1 MNKRV
6 DISVIVPVYNV
17 EEYLEECL
25 DSLRRQGDV
34 GIEVIMID
42 DGSTDSSGVI
52 ADKYVERYDNFYCH
66 HIENGGLGH
75 ARNYAVTYAQGK
87 YITFLDSDDIV
98 PDNTYYKMHL
108 LAEKHNAEL
117 TICNVA
123 RFDSKGFKASPLHKK
138 AFFKYEEVTHITR
151 NYYLLNDTISC
162 NKLIRKDFYDRN
174 QFSFP
179 ENILYE
185 DIPVTIPMHFLC
197 NKVAVMNEAGYLWR
211 IRDGSNKSITQRTS
225 SMKNLT
231 DRIEILK
238 MLDKFFKENVKDRR
252 LNIEKQYKLLDV
264 DLKIFVH
271 TCAGLEEQYAYEVL
285 DIINDYIDEAI
296 EEEAFEKL
304 SLIDKQKYYYV
315 RNRDLEGLIGI
326 LEYKGYHSEPIS
338 EQDGKLIIDL
348 PEEIFTIPDRDV
360 TEEFR
365 RRQPTITLGRVSVT
379 EDEVRMTGYLY
390 WKRLNMLPGQQNIR
404 VYLSNYK
411 ERFEVRT
418 EPYYSEKTTKK
429 IGPTIAPYS
438 KKISSY
444 NYDGVGFVLSV
455 TISDVIEKDIKS
467 GLYHLEVEYS
477 NRFFEGC
484 EVLRGLYNEERKA
497 NLQGALVSDG
507 RSNSVRLMITDAH
520 EMNIIV
526 DRESVFFDDVEIDNN
541 NIVFSLNKDLES
553 VSVKNCRR
561 DDLKRVNLE
570 KSGKGKYST
579 SIGNLQKG
587 ELYCLAG
594 KLGEKTQEISVKT
607 EGLSVIFGNPLVILS
622 SGKTKNVNISVED
635 SCTIIENAET
645 ENNRLKISARKI
657 GLTQKLQSSPRS
669 IILLTEDNYA
679 KEMLCIGSCNKWE
692 LLNGEINMSFDID
705 LTEKAIE
712 KRLYSGVRRVL
723 IKYIF
728 EDGSDVQ
735 EQIYC
740 DKVRYKAKCKGLIAE
755 LFNNKYSRLA
765 LKATQQW
772 PKDQKSSGD
781 RRILINKKYPDYL
794 KEPIV
799 KNRILFESTWG
810 DKYSCNPRAIYE
822 YLDANYPE
830 FECIWALNDDR
841 IPINGKGKRVRRG
854 TLKYYYYLATSK
866 YLINNVNFPQTFV
879 KRAGQI
885 EIQTMHGTPLKTLG
899 LDVPD
904 ELPTQQDVERFIE
917 RNRAWDYLVTQG
929 KFVEDKAYQMFHVNP
944 EILKTGYPRT
954 DNLINTSSETIESI
968 KARLGLPADKKVIL
982 YAPTWRIRD
991 RFDMNLELETMR
1003 EHLSEEYVLLIRVHH
1018 FSAKGY
1024 EVPEDQ
1030 RFIFDYNK
1038 YSSIEDL
1045 YLISDIM
1052 ITDYSSSMF
1061 DYALLDKPMI
1071 FFTYDMEDYC
1081 DKIRGLYVDFR
1092 KEAPGPI
1099 CMTTEEVIDT
1109 IKNIDEEMEK
1119 CKKSVDAFKKK
1130 FLTYESGNSTE
1141 QVVEQAIKTSKARH
1155 YIYLAGIKLR
1165 KYNPARIIRKAMK
1178 KR

>member
-1 MNKRV
+1 MKNRTDV
-6 DISVIVPVYNV
+6 SVIVPVYNV
-17 EEYLEECL
+17 EEYLEACL
-25 DSLRRQGDV
+25 DSLLRQGDIN
-34 GIEVIMID
+34 IEVIMID
-42 DGSTDSSGVI
+42 DGSTDSSGAI
-52 ADKYVERYDNFYCH
+52 ADRYVEKYDNFYCH

-75 ARNYAVTYAQGK
+75 ARNYAVPYAQGK
-87 YITFLDSDDIV
+87 YIIFLDSDDIV
-98 PDNTYYKMHL
+98 PDYTYYKMHL
-108 LAEKHNAEL
+108 LAEKHDAEL

-138 AFFKYEEVTHITR
+138 AFFKYEEETHITH
-151 NYYLLNDTISC
+151 NYCLLNDTTSW
-162 NKLIRKDFYDRN
+162 NKLIRKDYYERN

-197 NKVAVMNEAGYLWR
+197 NKVAVMNEIGYLWR

-231 DRIEILK
+231 DRIEILR
-238 MLDKFFKENVKDRR
+238 MLDKFFEENVKDRC
-252 LNIEKQYKLLDV
+252 LNIEKQYKHLDV
-264 DLKIFVH
+264 DLKIFVN
-271 TCAGLEEQYAYEVL
+271 TCASLEEQDAYEVL

-304 SLIDKQKYYYV
+304 SLIDKQKYFYV
-315 RNRDLEGLIGI
+315 RNRDLEGLVGI

-484 EVLRGLYNEERKA
+484 EVLRGLYNEERKD
-497 NLQGALVSDG
+497 NLQGALASDG

-526 DRESVFFDDVEIDNN
+526 DRESVFLDAVEIENED
-541 NIVFSLNKDLES
+541 IVFSVNKDTEAIS
-553 VSVKNCRR
+553 AKHCTQGDFIN
-561 DDLKRVNLE
+561 VNL
-570 KSGKGKYST
+570 KKIGNCKYST
-579 SIGNLQKG
+579 SIRNLRKG
-587 ELYCLAG
+587 EQYCLAA
-594 KLGEKTQEISVKT
+594 KT
-607 EGLSVIFGNPLVILS
+607 EGKEKAVLVKTNGLSIIHRNPFVILS
-622 SGKTKNVNISVED
+622 SGKTKNVRIVTEE
-635 SCTIIENAET
+635 SCTVIERTET
-645 ENNRLKISARKI
+645 EKDRLIIHAKKI
-657 GLTQKLQSSPRS
+657 GLAKELQSSLKS
-669 IILLTEDNYA
+669 IKILTEDKYA
-679 KEMLCIGSCNKWE
+679 EEMLCIGNCLDWE
-692 LLNGEINMSFDID
+692 VVNNEINMSFDLD
-705 LTEKAIE
+705 LTKRAIE
-712 KRLYSGVRRVL
+712 KRLYSGVRLVI
-723 IKYIF
+723 IKYMF
-728 EDGSDVQ
+728 EDGSEIQ

-740 DKVRYKAKCKGLIAE
+740 DNVRYKAKCKGLIAE
-755 LFNNKYSRLA
+755 LFNSKYSRLA
-765 LKATQQW
+765 LKATQVW
-772 PKDQKSSGD
+772 PKNQKSSGD
-781 RRILINKKYPDYL
+781 RNALINKKYPEYL
-794 KEPIV
+794 REPIV
-799 KNRILFESTWG
+799 KNRIIFESIWG
-810 DKYSCNPRAIYE
+810 EKYSCNPRAIYE
-822 YLDANYPE
+822 YIDANYPE

-841 IPINGKGKRVRRG
+841 VPIKGKGKRVRRG
-854 TLKYYYYLATSK
+854 SLQYYYYLATSK
-866 YLINNVNFPQTFV
+866 YLVNNVNFPQRFV
-879 KRAGQI
+879 KRAEQI

-904 ELPTQQDVERFIE
+904 EFPTQQSVDMYIK
-917 RNRAWDYLVTQG
+917 RNSAWDYLVTQG
-929 KFVEDKAYQMFHVNP
+929 KFVEDKVYQMFRVNP
-944 EILKTGYPRT
+944 KVLKTGYPRT
-954 DNLINTSSETIESI
+954 DNLINTSSKTIESI
-968 KARLGLPADKKVIL
+968 KSRLGLPRDKKIIL

-1003 EHLSEEYVLLIRVHH
+1003 KALSEDYVLLIRMHH
-1018 FSAKGY
+1018 FSSKGY
-1024 EVPEDQ
+1024 EVPEDHK
-1030 RFIFDYNK
+1030 FIFDYNK

-1045 YLISDIM
+1045 YLISDIL
-1052 ITDYSSSMF
+1052 ITDYSSVMF
-1061 DYALLDKPMI
+1061 DYTLLDKPMI

-1081 DKIRGLYVDFR
+1081 DKIRGLYVDFG